1 MRIIVC
7 LPDPEDREVCTNKI
21 TELAAETGAPVTVT
35 RMGLRSS
42 KDLDF
47 HAEELEKA
55 DLIFLGIEPGGFD
68 GMAAAAAIRQKGTD
82 IDIVFYT
89 KEKSRVFDAFDVDA
103 IHYLVPG
110 EFSSKRFRNVFEKA
124 LARSRRRDKA
134 VIRLSC
140 AGLHKTVPIA
150 RIYYFEVT
158 NRILTVHYEG
168 GVFEFYSTMYKVEE
182 KLKDFD
188 FVRIHRSFLV
198 ARGFIADITHTE
210 VTLFNGE
217 KLPIG
222 GRYLA
227 NLEKK
232 S

>member
-198 ARGFIADITHTE
+198 ARGFIADITHSE

-217 KLPIG
+217 KLPVG

-227 NLEKK
+227 NLERK

>member
-124 LARSRRRDKA
+124 VARSRRRDKA

-198 ARGFIADITHTE
+198 ARGFIADITHSE

-217 KLPIG
+217 KLPVG

>member
-7 LPDPEDREVCTNKI
+7 LPDPEDREICTNKI

-217 KLPIG
+217 KLPVG

>member
-7 LPDPEDREVCTNKI
+7 LPDPEDREICTNKI

-68 GMAAAAAIRQKGTD
+68 GMAAAAAIRQKGAD

-198 ARGFIADITHTE
+198 ARGFIADITHSE

-217 KLPIG
+217 KLPVG

>member
-89 KEKSRVFDAFDVDA
+89 KEKSRVFEAFDVDA

-110 EFSSKRFRNVFEKA
+110 EFSSKRFRSVFEKA
-124 LARSRRRDKA
+124 FARSRRRDKA
-134 VIRLSC
+134 VIRFSC

-198 ARGFIADITHTE
+198 ARGFIADITHSE

-217 KLPIG
+217 KLPVG

>member
-89 KEKSRVFDAFDVDA
+89 KEKSRVFDAFDVEA

-110 EFSSKRFRNVFEKA
+110 EYSSKRFRNVFEKA
-124 LARSRRRDKA
+124 LARSRKRDKA

-150 RIYYFEVT
+150 RIYYFEVS

-217 KLPIG
+217 KLPVG

>member
-7 LPDPEDREVCTNKI
+7 LPDPEDREICTNKI

-124 LARSRRRDKA
+124 LARSRRKDKA

-198 ARGFIADITHTE
+198 ARGFIADITHSE

-217 KLPIG
+217 KLPVG

>member
-21 TELAAETGAPVTVT
+21 MELAAEKSAPVTVI

-89 KEKSRVFDAFDVDA
+89 KEKSRVFDAFDVEA

-110 EFSSKRFRNVFEKA
+110 EYSSKRFRNVFEKA
-124 LARSRRRDKA
+124 LARSRKRDKA

-150 RIYYFEVT
+150 RIYYFEVS

-217 KLPIG
+217 KLPVG

>member
-1 MRIIVC
+1 M
-7 LPDPEDREVCTNKI
+7 
-21 TELAAETGAPVTVT
+21 ELAAEKSAPVTVT

-89 KEKSRVFDAFDVDA
+89 KEKSRVFDACDVEA
-103 IHYLVPG
+103 IHYLVHG
-110 EFSSKRFRNVFEKA
+110 EYSSKRCRNVFEKA
-124 LARSRRRDKA
+124 LARSRKRDKA

-150 RIYYFEVT
+150 RIYYFEVS

-217 KLPIG
+217 KLPVG
-222 GRYLA
+222 SRYLA

>member
-217 KLPIG
+217 KLPVG

>member
-55 DLIFLGIEPGGFD
+55 DLIFLGIEPDGFA

-198 ARGFIADITHTE
+198 ARGFIADITHSE

-217 KLPIG
+217 KLPVG

>member
-21 TELAAETGAPVTVT
+21 TELAAETGASVTVT

-68 GMAAAAAIRQKGTD
+68 GMAAAAAIRQKGAD

-110 EFSSKRFRNVFEKA
+110 EFSSKRFRNVFEKE

-198 ARGFIADITHTE
+198 ARGFIADITHSE

-217 KLPIG
+217 KLPVG

>member
-124 LARSRRRDKA
+124 LARSRKRDKA

-150 RIYYFEVT
+150 RIYYFEVS

-182 KLKDFD
+182 KLKDYD

-198 ARGFIADITHTE
+198 ARGFIADIAHSE

-217 KLPIG
+217 RLPVG

-227 NLEKK
+227 NLERK

>member
-1 MRIIVC
+1 M
-7 LPDPEDREVCTNKI
+7 
-21 TELAAETGAPVTVT
+21 TGW
-35 RMGLRSS
+35 R
-42 KDLDF
+42 
-47 HAEELEKA
+47 
-55 DLIFLGIEPGGFD
+55 
-68 GMAAAAAIRQKGTD
+68 RQ
-82 IDIVFYT
+82 
-89 KEKSRVFDAFDVDA
+89 R
-103 IHYLVPG
+103 
-110 EFSSKRFRNVFEKA
+110 RFRNVFEKA

-198 ARGFIADITHTE
+198 ARGFIADITHSE

-217 KLPIG
+217 KLPVG

>member
-124 LARSRRRDKA
+124 LARSRKRDKA

-217 KLPIG
+217 KLPVG

>member
-124 LARSRRRDKA
+124 LARSRKRDKA

-150 RIYYFEVT
+150 RIYYFEVS

-168 GVFEFYSTMYKVEE
+168 GGFEFYSTMYKVEE
-182 KLKDFD
+182 KLKDYD

-198 ARGFIADITHTE
+198 ARGFIADIAHSE

-217 KLPIG
+217 RLPVG

-227 NLEKK
+227 NLERK

>member
-188 FVRIHRSFLV
+188 FVRIHRAFLV
-198 ARGFIADITHTE
+198 ARGFIADITHSE

-217 KLPIG
+217 KLPVG

>member
-124 LARSRRRDKA
+124 LARSRKRDKA

-150 RIYYFEVT
+150 RIYYFEVS

-168 GVFEFYSTMYKVEE
+168 GAFEFYSTMYKVEE
-182 KLKDFD
+182 KLKDYD

-198 ARGFIADITHTE
+198 ARGFIADITYSE

-217 KLPIG
+217 KLPVG

-227 NLEKK
+227 NLERK

>member
-217 KLPIG
+217 KLPVG
-222 GRYLA
+222 SRYLA

>member
-158 NRILTVHYEG
+158 NRILTVHEEG

-198 ARGFIADITHTE
+198 ARGFIADITHSE

-217 KLPIG
+217 KLPVG

>member
-68 GMAAAAAIRQKGTD
+68 GMEAAAAIRQKGTD

-198 ARGFIADITHTE
+198 ARGFIADITHSE

-217 KLPIG
+217 KLPVG

>member
-89 KEKSRVFDAFDVDA
+89 KEKSRVFNAFDVDA

-198 ARGFIADITHTE
+198 ARGFIADITHSE

-217 KLPIG
+217 KLPVG

>member
-124 LARSRRRDKA
+124 LARSRRKDKA

-198 ARGFIADITHTE
+198 ARGFIADITHSE

-217 KLPIG
+217 KLPVG

-232 S
+232 A

>member
-55 DLIFLGIEPGGFD
+55 DLIFLGIEPDGFD

-198 ARGFIADITHTE
+198 ARGFIADITHSE

-217 KLPIG
+217 KLPVG

>member
-124 LARSRRRDKA
+124 LARSRRKDKA

-198 ARGFIADITHTE
+198 ARGFIADITHSE

-217 KLPIG
+217 KLPVG

>member
-1 MRIIVC
+1 MIC

-198 ARGFIADITHTE
+198 ARGFIADITHSE

-217 KLPIG
+217 KLPVG

>member
-7 LPDPEDREVCTNKI
+7 LPDPEDREVCTNKR

-198 ARGFIADITHTE
+198 ARGFIADITHSE

-217 KLPIG
+217 KLPVG

>member
-89 KEKSRVFDAFDVDA
+89 QEKSRVFDAFDVDA

-198 ARGFIADITHTE
+198 ARGFIADITHSE

-217 KLPIG
+217 KLPVG

>member
-198 ARGFIADITHTE
+198 ARGFIADITHSE

-217 KLPIG
+217 KLPVG

>member
-198 ARGFIADITHTE
+198 ARGFIADITHSE

-217 KLPIG
+217 KLPVG

-232 S
+232 A

>member
-7 LPDPEDREVCTNKI
+7 LPDPEDREICTNKI

-198 ARGFIADITHTE
+198 ARGFIADITHSE

-217 KLPIG
+217 KLPVG

-232 S
+232 A

>member
-7 LPDPEDREVCTNKI
+7 LPDPEDREVCTKKI

-168 GVFEFYSTMYKVEE
+168 SVFEFYSTMYKVEE

-198 ARGFIADITHTE
+198 ARGFIADITHSE

-217 KLPIG
+217 KLPVG

-232 S
+232 A

>member
-42 KDLDF
+42 KYLDF

-198 ARGFIADITHTE
+198 ARGFIADITHSE

-217 KLPIG
+217 KLPVG

>member
-158 NRILTVHYEG
+158 HRILTVHYEG

-217 KLPIG
+217 KLPVG
-222 GRYLA
+222 SRYLA

>member
-124 LARSRRRDKA
+124 LARSQRKDKA

-198 ARGFIADITHTE
+198 ARGFIADITHSE

-217 KLPIG
+217 KLPVG

>member
-89 KEKSRVFDAFDVDA
+89 KEKSRVFDAFVVDA

-198 ARGFIADITHTE
+198 ARGFIADITHSE

-217 KLPIG
+217 KLPVG

>member
-68 GMAAAAAIRQKGTD
+68 GMAAAAAIRQKGAD

-198 ARGFIADITHTE
+198 ARGFIADITHSE

-217 KLPIG
+217 KLPVG

>member
-7 LPDPEDREVCTNKI
+7 LPDPEDREICTNKI

-198 ARGFIADITHTE
+198 ARGFIADITHSE

-217 KLPIG
+217 KLPVG

>member
-89 KEKSRVFDAFDVDA
+89 KEKSRVFDAFDA

-198 ARGFIADITHTE
+198 ARGFIADITHSE

-217 KLPIG
+217 KLPVG

>member
-68 GMAAAAAIRQKGTD
+68 GMAAAAAIRQKGAD

-124 LARSRRRDKA
+124 LARSRRKDKA

-198 ARGFIADITHTE
+198 ARGFIADITHSE

-217 KLPIG
+217 KLPVG